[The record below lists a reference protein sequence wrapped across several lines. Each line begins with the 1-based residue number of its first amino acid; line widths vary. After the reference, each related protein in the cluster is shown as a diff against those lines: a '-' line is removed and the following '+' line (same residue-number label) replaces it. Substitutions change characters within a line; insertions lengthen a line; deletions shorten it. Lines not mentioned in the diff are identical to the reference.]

1 MKLRSQEMPP
11 QLPFFPPV
19 AEISFHTYLLNFIHK
34 HHTPGNKQ
42 WLRLNLE
49 KTFHSFFFIFFL
61 CVCVFTAK
69 TYSTFQFRHILCL
82 LQTVRRWRRTWC
94 RSSLKPISRRKKKK
108 ICLSSRSESCVT
120 KTRLYFTQTP
130 PYVCISH
137 ITSASEVWIYVCRF
151 FFGSST
157 SYVRSLNSLIC
168 FKMLS

>member
-61 CVCVFTAK
+61 CVCIYGQNIQYVSISSHTVFTPN
-69 TYSTFQFRHILCL
+69 C
-82 LQTVRRWRRTWC
+82 QTVAPDLM
-94 RSSLKPISRRKKKK
+94 SLVAQADITQEKKK